1 MKNYILFFAMILG
14 AISCTK
20 DEVEVYSAGR
30 YLYFPNSKN
39 GVDTVAFSFSHY
51 PGVREREVAF
61 PIALTGNPLSE
72 PLEYKLEVVDSL
84 TTALPEDYELAEAL
98 MFSANVTVDTLKI
111 RCKNVREELTSK
123 KVQVTYRIVGNDNF
137 TPGLSGKHMVRV
149 VFENIVSKPLWW
161 NGDIEKLL
169 LGKYSPKKYEHF
181 IIATNVSDLTD
192 MSMSEIRELTMIFK
206 KYLIENDIM
215 EEDNETPMVDG
226 IPAY

>member
-51 PGVREREVAF
+51 PGARSRDIAF
-61 PIALTGNPLSE
+61 PIALTGEPLSE

-98 MFSANVTVDTLKI
+98 MFSANVTVDTLRI

-137 TPGLSGKHMVRV
+137 TPGLSGMHMVRV

-161 NGDIEKLL
+161 NGDVEKLL

-181 IIATNVSDLTD
+181 IIATEVSDLTD